1 MQGNLRVYC
10 GATLQLL
17 DGDFLEP
24 GGEGRVLLL
33 LHDPESWADVEIGE
47 VVGVYEGPRA
57 VGSVTVTS
65 LL

>member
-1 MQGNLRVYC
+1 
-10 GATLQLL
+10 L

-57 VGSVTVTS
+57 VGSVTVPS